1 MPDKLKKKKDTVPV
15 DDPLKN
21 AKVVPV
27 KVKTKANAEKEKEAK
42 KKKKAKK

>member
-15 DDPLKN
+15 DNPLKN

-27 KVKTKANAEKEKEAK
+27 KVKTKADVEKEKE
-42 KKKKAKK
+42 KKKAKKK

>member
-15 DDPLKN
+15 DNPLKN

-27 KVKTKANAEKEKEAK
+27 KVKTKADAEK

>member
-27 KVKTKANAEKEKEAK
+27 KVKTKADANKEKEKKKAVK
-42 KKKKAKK
+42 KK

>member
-15 DDPLKN
+15 DGPLKN

-27 KVKTKANAEKEKEAK
+27 KVKTKADAEKEKKRAK
-42 KKKKAKK
+42 K

>member
-15 DDPLKN
+15 DGPLKN

-27 KVKTKANAEKEKEAK
+27 KVKTKADADKEKEKKKAVK
-42 KKKKAKK
+42 KK

>member
-1 MPDKLKKKKDTVPV
+1 MPDKLKKKKDTVPL

-27 KVKTKANAEKEKEAK
+27 KVKTKADANKEKEKKKAVK
-42 KKKKAKK
+42 KK